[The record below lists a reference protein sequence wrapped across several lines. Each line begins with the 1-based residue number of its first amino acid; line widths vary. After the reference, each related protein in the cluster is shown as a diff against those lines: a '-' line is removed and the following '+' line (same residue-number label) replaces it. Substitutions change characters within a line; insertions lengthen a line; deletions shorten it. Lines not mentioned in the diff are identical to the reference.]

1 MIVNRSILLS
11 LLVMAS
17 LAGCCMAQVNENYGI
32 VEAANDLG
40 NLGTFVRA
48 ITQADMID
56 RLNDEGTL
64 NLQNDT
70 YIVFAP
76 NDAAFRSLPSQAWNS
91 IMANK
96 DDLNTLLEYHIVENP
111 NVDDIRN
118 LRNID
123 TLKALDG
130 RDVNLSYDNRALT
143 VNGARVLESRMYSD
157 GIVYV
162 IDRVLLPDNNDF
174 LDKYNLRDLRAETVT
189 ARANETTTVRRT
201 NETNVTRRT
210 NGAIVVSELEKDD
223 NTDRTRVVSTAN
235 ISERQNISAAERD
248 FLAALEVE
256 NDLKTFTQALRAA
269 DLADLERDF
278 YNRTNL
284 AIFAPT
290 DQAFSAIPENR
301 WNDLLSNRDDL
312 RKLLRYH
319 IIDRSNL
326 TDWNTTRG
334 SVETLNGNELL
345 IDRTNGKFA
354 VNNATV
360 LRTKYYNDSII
371 YVIDRVLFPNDRD
384 FLDKYQ
390 LRDIAARYE
399 RRATTT
405 TSGEDET
412 GLPPQPRR
420 TVTTRANET
429 NRTDEQIYEE
439 RLQR

>member
-17 LAGCCMAQVNENYGI
+17 LAGCSMAQVNENYGI

-40 NLGTFVRA
+40 NLGTFVKA

-56 RLNDEGTL
+56 RLNDKGTL

-130 RDVNLSYDNRALT
+130 RDVNLSYDNGALT

-162 IDRVLLPDNNDF
+162 VDRVLLPDDNDF
-174 LDKYNLRDLRAETVT
+174 LNKYNLRDLRAEYVT

-201 NETNVTRRT
+201 NETNVTGRT
-210 NGAIVVSELEKDD
+210 SGAIVVSELEDR
-223 NTDRTRVVSTAN
+223 NRTRVASTAN

-248 FLAALEVE
+248 FLASLEAE
-256 NDLKTFTQALRAA
+256 KDLKTFTQAFRAA
-269 DLADLERDF
+269 DLAGLERDF
-278 YNRTNL
+278 YNRTNIT
-284 AIFAPT
+284 IFAPT
-290 DQAFSAIPENR
+290 DQAFSVIPENI

-345 IDRTNGKFA
+345 IDRTNGKFT

-371 YVIDRVLFPNDRD
+371 YVIDRVLLPNDRD

-390 LRDIAARYE
+390 LRDIATRYE
-399 RRATTT
+399 QRTTT
-405 TSGEDET
+405 TSGEDGT
-412 GLPPQPRR
+412 GLPPQPGRNETTR
-420 TVTTRANET
+420 TRANAT
-429 NRTDEQIYEE
+429 NTTDEQIYQE
-439 RLQR
+439 RLQK

>member
-1 MIVNRSILLS
+1 MIVNRRILLS
-11 LLVMAS
+11 LLVMAT
-17 LAGCCMAQVNENYGI
+17 LAGCCTAQVKENYGV

-40 NLGTFVRA
+40 NLGTFVKT
-48 ITQADMID
+48 ITQADMIN

-64 NLQNDT
+64 NLRNDT

-76 NDAAFRSLPSQAWNS
+76 NDAAFRSLPSQSWNS

-111 NVDDIRN
+111 NVKDIKN

-130 RDVNLSYDNRALT
+130 RDLNLSYDNGMLT
-143 VNGARVLESRMYSD
+143 VNGARVLNSRMYSD

-162 IDRVLLPDNNDF
+162 IDRVLLPDDNAF
-174 LDKYNLRDLRAETVT
+174 LDKYNLRDLRAEYVT

-210 NGAIVVSELEKDD
+210 NGAIVVSELEDR
-223 NTDRTRVVSTAN
+223 NRTRVVSTAN
-235 ISERQNISAAERD
+235 ISERQNISAAERN
-248 FLAALEVE
+248 FLASLEVE
-256 NDLKTFTQALRAA
+256 KDLKTFTQALRAA
-269 DLADLERDF
+269 DLAGLERDF
-278 YNRTNL
+278 YNRSNL
-284 AIFAPT
+284 TIFAPT
-290 DQAFSAIPENR
+290 DQAFLVIPENR

-326 TDWNTTRG
+326 TDWNTTHG
-334 SVETLNGNELL
+334 SVKTLNGNELL
-345 IDRTNGKFA
+345 IDRTNGKFTI
-354 VNNATV
+354 NNATV

-390 LRDIAARYE
+390 LRDIASRYE
-399 RRATTT
+399 QRMTTT

-420 TVTTRANET
+420 NETTRANET
-429 NRTDEQIYEE
+429 NRTNEQIYEE